1 MYNGILNIYKEK
13 GYTSHDVVAILRG
26 VLGQKKIGHT
36 GTLDPEA
43 TGVLPICL
51 GKGTKVAGLLTD
63 KDKIYRATFKLGA
76 ETDTQDYTGEVVS
89 QMPYDGISDTMVY
102 DTIGNFIG
110 DVDQIPPMYSA
121 IKIGGRKLYD
131 LAREGIEVERQKRRI
146 TIHSIADIQINLPNI
161 SMTVNCSKGTYIRTL
176 CRDISESLGTCG
188 HMTSLERTASGLFK
202 LEDAHTLN
210 QIRDLVALKQLD
222 DSVIDIDSLFDYERV
237 VIGRD
242 YYKLLDNGNKLP
254 PEAAKVKKTWLDKTP
269 LNVYNEED
277 DYMGIYE
284 WSVNKKTN
292 STYKV
297 LQYS

>member
-1 MYNGILNIYKEK
+1 
-13 GYTSHDVVAILRG
+13 
-26 VLGQKKIGHT
+26 
-36 GTLDPEA
+36 
-43 TGVLPICL
+43 
-51 GKGTKVAGLLTD
+51 
-63 KDKIYRATFKLGA
+63 
-76 ETDTQDYTGEVVS
+76 
-89 QMPYDGISDTMVY
+89 MPYDGISDTMVY

-284 WSVNKKTN
+284 WSVNKKQIVPIKFFN
-292 STYKV
+292 IRKQS
-297 LQYS
+297 